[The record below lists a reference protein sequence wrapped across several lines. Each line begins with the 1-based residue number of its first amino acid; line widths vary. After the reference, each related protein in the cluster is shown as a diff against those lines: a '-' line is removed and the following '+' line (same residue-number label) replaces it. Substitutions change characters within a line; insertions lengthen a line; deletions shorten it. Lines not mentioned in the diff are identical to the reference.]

1 MKWTLINRKSAYT
14 GFFNLDQ
21 CRIKHELYQGG
32 EIEIQ
37 RELFH
42 RGDAVAILLYDPA
55 KDKVVMVEQFRVG
68 VIEDAQEDAEQSP
81 WLLEIVA
88 GMVENKESIKDVARR
103 ECKEEAGLNVRS
115 FENIYSFYSSPGG
128 CTEKIYLM
136 CGLVDSDL
144 AMGVHGLDHEGEDI
158 KVSVYSF
165 DEIKQLLVSDQI
177 SSAIPIIALQWL
189 CINRERLRI
198 ESFVL

>member
-1 MKWTLINRKSAYT
+1 MKWKLINRESAYT
-14 GFFNLDQ
+14 GFFKVDK
-21 CRIKHELYQGG
+21 CHIKHDLYQGG
-32 EIEIQ
+32 EVEIQ

-42 RGDAVAILLYDPA
+42 RGDAVAVLLYDPA

-68 VIEDAQEDAEQSP
+68 ALDDEQGP

-88 GMVENKESIKDVARR
+88 GIVEENESIKDVARR
-103 ECKEEAGLNVRS
+103 ECKEEAGLDVHS
-115 FENIYSFYSSPGG
+115 FETIHSFYSSPGG
-128 CTEKIYLM
+128 CSERIYLM
-136 CGLVDSDL
+136 CGLVDSQL
-144 AMGVHGLDHEGEDI
+144 AEGVHGLDHEGEDI
-158 KVSVYSF
+158 KVSVHDF
-165 DEIKQLLVSDQI
+165 EEINQLLATDRI